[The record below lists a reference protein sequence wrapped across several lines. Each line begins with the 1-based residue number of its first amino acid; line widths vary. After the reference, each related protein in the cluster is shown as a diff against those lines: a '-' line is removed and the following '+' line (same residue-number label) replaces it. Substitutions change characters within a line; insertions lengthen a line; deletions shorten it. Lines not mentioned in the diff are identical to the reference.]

1 MDQPRSDAGEI
12 WKKDLDIFLHQRR
25 WIDLTSHQFSQMVGL
40 LTTLIK
46 KIPSKAARTN
56 PKGAI
61 LKEEKSDRRRERKK
75 TIKNLETMC

>member
-1 MDQPRSDAGEI
+1 MEERSGYISPSEAVDRSDQSSVQS
-12 WKKDLDIFLHQRR
+12 D
-25 WIDLTSHQFSQMVGL
+25 GL

-61 LKEEKSDRRRERKK
+61 LKEEKSDRRREKKK
-75 TIKNLETMC
+75 TIKNLETMR